1 MAYSNKN
8 FKKEEIRMI
17 KKLLGTLLVLIIAA
31 GVVFYFYYEAAITS
45 AIEIAGSRALG
56 TPIVVTG
63 VSLSPLSGKGSI
75 RGLSVANP
83 EGFEAPYAI
92 ELGELALE
100 INVDTLF
107 SDVIEISSILVQE
120 AHITYETT
128 LVNDNI
134 RTLLRNI
141 PTSEGAAVA
150 ATQEGP
156 SSTKV
161 IIRDFQ
167 MVDLQITL
175 QTAIA
180 AAPLSLP
187 DLHLTD
193 IGDQNNAVTA
203 AEAVRQILVALNTSL
218 VSSNVRNFDTIKE
231 GVQNQL
237 QEGIQK
243 VEENTAEVT
252 DGLRNLLNR

>member
-1 MAYSNKN
+1 
-8 FKKEEIRMI
+8 MI
-17 KKLLGTLLVLIIAA
+17 KKILGTLLVLIIAA
-31 GVVFYFYYEAAITS
+31 GVVFYFYYEAAIKS

-56 TPIVVTG
+56 TEVKVSG

-83 EGFEAPYAI
+83 EGYEAPYAI

-107 SDVIEISSILVQE
+107 SDVIEINSILVQE

-141 PTSEGAAVA
+141 PSSEGAVA
-150 ATQEGP
+150 PTTQEGP

-161 IIRDFQ
+161 VIRDFQ
-167 MVDLQITL
+167 MVDPQITL

-180 AAPLSLP
+180 AAPLALP
-187 DLHLTD
+187 DLHLTN
-193 IGDQNNAVTA
+193 IGDQSNAVTA

-218 VSSNVRNFDTIKE
+218 INANVRNLDTIKE
-231 GVQNQL
+231 GVQSQL
-237 QEGIQK
+237 TDRTDEL
-243 VEENTAEVT
+243 EEKLEEKTAEVT

>member
-1 MAYSNKN
+1 
-8 FKKEEIRMI
+8 MI
-17 KKLLGTLLVLIIAA
+17 KKLLGTLLALVIIA
-31 GVVFYFYYEAAITS
+31 GVVFYFYYESAVKS
-45 AIEIAGSRALG
+45 AIEIAGSNALG
-56 TPIVVTG
+56 TEVKVTG

-75 RGLSVANP
+75 TGLSVANP

-107 SDVIEISSILVQE
+107 SDVIEINSILIQG
-120 AHITYETT
+120 AHITYETR

-134 RTLLRNI
+134 RTLLANI
-141 PTSEGAAVA
+141 PTSGGTAEP
-150 ATQEGP
+150 ATENDP

-167 MVDLQITL
+167 MLDPQITL

-180 AAPLSLP
+180 AAPLTLP
-187 DLHLTD
+187 DLHLQD

-203 AEAVRQILVALNTSL
+203 AEAVRQVLVALNTSL
-218 VSSNVRNFDTIKE
+218 ATSNIRNFDTIKE
-231 GVQNQL
+231 GVQTQL
-237 QEGIQK
+237 KDGMEK
-243 VEENTAEVT
+243 VEEKAAEVT
-252 DGLRNLLNR
+252 DSLKNLFNR